1 MATFYDVAMPQVQ
14 KGYKVFPCDENKKP
28 YNGLKWGQLPD
39 MSEADFTKWARQFPM
54 PMAGLMT
61 GTKSGVWVLDLDV
74 PKKEGGADGRETL
87 EALQRAHGSL
97 PDTFTVTTMHGG
109 KHLYFTMPKDGQD
122 VRNSVGILPGIDVR
136 GSGGYV
142 IAPGSTLP
150 DGRAYTVICDT
161 PPVPAPDWLLYIVR
175 KSQSKEWRPSPRPAT
190 GMRPQ
195 GANQE
200 GAKQWALK
208 ALDDECRKV
217 REEPEGSRNAT
228 LNTAALKVFQIVA
241 GGSLSEEEA
250 TRALMDA
257 GLASGLTE
265 QETRATIASG
275 RATGLKEPRYY
286 AGPAMGQATP
296 MRPEDWPAP
305 VHFTAYRV
313 PKLDPMNL
321 PPILGDFCAAL
332 AEEKQ
337 VPVEIALAM
346 ALATLA
352 AAAQRGYRVQIRAG
366 YTEPLNVYTLC
377 PLEPANRKSPTV
389 EACTAPLK
397 EWEKEMSVTL
407 MPEVKA
413 AKSRRLTMERA
424 IEGKRGKAGKC
435 KNQDEI
441 DALQREIED
450 LEAQLPE
457 VPTIPRILADN
468 TTPEALASLM
478 EEMGGSICIITAEG
492 GIFDILAGMYSK
504 GTPNLDLFLKAHSGD
519 SYRVDRRQS
528 APIILDCPHLTLGI
542 SPQPVTLA
550 ERSASRVFRGRG
562 LDARFLYFM
571 PESLLGRRKLE
582 PEPMPQ
588 DVRDRFHAMV
598 KALLPTEWNAE
609 APEPVTLELSQEA
622 YQTWLAFAD
631 EVEKSLAP
639 GGDFEGLN
647 DWGGKLAGA
656 VARIAGLFHLVTYER
671 PEELQIQPDTMA
683 QAAYL
688 GGFLTE
694 HAKAAYAL
702 MGTDDTIEGA
712 KKVLEWIRREARASF
727 TVRDCQQAL
736 KKNALFSH
744 VDALKAALKELEE
757 RYFIWEQPTGPKTG
771 PGRRPSPVY
780 LVNPATLKE

>member
-1 MATFYDVAMPQVQ
+1 MATFYDVAMPLIQ
-14 KGYKVFPCDENKKP
+14 KGYTVIPCR
-28 YNGLKWGQLPD
+28 PD
-39 MSEADFTKWARQFPM
+39 KGACVSWKEIQTTPEEQIREWAQKFRS
-54 PMAGLMT
+54 PMAGILT
-61 GTKSGVWVLDLDV
+61 GARSGVWVLDLDV
-74 PKKEGGADGRETL
+74 PKKEGEADGRETL
-87 EALQRAHGSL
+87 EALERAHGSL
-97 PDTFTVTTMHGG
+97 PDTFTVATPSGG
-109 KHLYFTMPKDGQD
+109 RHLYFTMPRDGQD
-122 VRNSVGILPGIDVR
+122 VHNSAKKAAPGIDVR
-136 GSGGYV
+136 GSGGYA
-142 IAPGSTLP
+142 IAPGSILP
-150 DGRAYTVICDT
+150 DGRAYTVLSDT
-161 PPVPAPDWLLYIVR
+161 PPVPAPDWLLTMVR
-175 KSQSKEWRPSPRPAT
+175 KSSQPEERRPSPRPAT
-190 GMRPQ
+190 GMYPQ
-195 GANQE
+195 AANRE
-200 GAKQWALK
+200 AARQWALK
-208 ALDDECRKV
+208 ALDDECQKV
-217 REEPEGSRNAT
+217 RETPQGSRNAT

-241 GGSLSEEEA
+241 GGSLFEEEA

-265 QETRATIASG
+265 QEARATIASG
-275 RATGLKEPRYY
+275 RAAGLKEPRYY
-286 AGPAMGQATP
+286 PGPTMDRATP

-305 VHFTAYRV
+305 VHFTAHKV
-313 PKLDPMNL
+313 PKLDPLNL
-321 PPILGDFCAAL
+321 PPVLGDFCAAL

-397 EWEKEMSVTL
+397 EWEKEMATAL

-528 APIILDCPHLTLGI
+528 APIILDCPRLTLGI
-542 SPQPVTLA
+542 SPQPITLA

-588 DVRDRFHAMV
+588 DVRDRFHATV
-598 KALLPTEWNAE
+598 KALLPTEWNTE
-609 APEPVTLELSQEA
+609 APEPITLELSQEA

-639 GGDFEGLN
+639 GGDFEGLK

-671 PEELQIQPDTMA
+671 PEELQIQPDTML
-683 QAAYL
+683 QATYL

-744 VDALKAALKELEE
+744 VDALKVALKELEE